1 MQPQPWLPVMGTVR
15 MAGRTPSNYTALR
28 IGICTTTRVVPVM
41 PIFTETDML
50 RILAALLPAVKVAAS
65 LHPKVVRLAKPV
77 VISKISLHL
86 PKKNRNTTD
95 F

>member
-1 MQPQPWLPVMGTVR
+1 MGTVL

-50 RILAALLPAVKVAAS
+50 RILAALLPAVKEAAS
-65 LHPKVVRLAKPV
+65 LHPKVVSKAKPV
-77 VISKISLHL
+77 IFSKISLYL
-86 PKKNRNTTD
+86 PKKKKIEILLILI
-95 F
+95 

>member
-1 MQPQPWLPVMGTVR
+1 

-28 IGICTTTRVVPVM
+28 IGICPTTRVVPVM

-50 RILAALLPAVKVAAS
+50 RISVTLLPAVKVAAS

-77 VISKISLHL
+77 IFSKISLYP
-86 PKKNRNTTD
+86 PKKKKKIEILLILS
-95 F
+95 